1 MLQTIYNTVIIC
13 VSIGI
18 VSTSL
23 IAYLTMHFLKL
34 DGDSWPF
41 VGIVLG
47 IMFGF
52 IAASL
57 VLKTPSK
64 IQNDASYEQILASE
78 SQEPKEIREYRKQ
91 LYFEVGS
98 KILKKKEEIRN
109 EVEAR
114 AKKTLAEYRKRQ
126 EEIALKAELAKQREK
141 TLSLVNES
149 IKPRVEYD
157 KKYKTAV
164 AEIILLDDVEM
175 EVKID
180 GKVQKFR
187 EAGVYKF

>member
-1 MLQTIYNTVIIC
+1 MSYAIVFIC
-13 VSIGI
+13 VGIGI
-18 VSTSL
+18 ISTSL
-23 IAYLTMHFLKL
+23 VVYLTMHRLFLKL
-34 DGDSWPF
+34 NGDSWLF
-41 VGIVLG
+41 AGIVLG
-47 IMFGF
+47 TMFGF

-64 IQNDASYEQILASE
+64 IKNDASYEQILASE

>member
-1 MLQTIYNTVIIC
+1 MSYAIVFIC
-13 VSIGI
+13 VGISII
-18 VSTSL
+18 STSL
-23 IAYLTMHFLKL
+23 VVYLTMRLLLKL
-34 DGDSWPF
+34 DGDGWLF
-41 VGIVLG
+41 AGIVLG
-47 IMFGF
+47 TMFGF

-64 IQNDASYEQILASE
+64 IQNDGRYEQILTSE

-91 LYFEVGS
+91 LYFKVGS
-98 KILKKKEEIRN
+98 EILKKKEEIRN

>member
-1 MLQTIYNTVIIC
+1 MSYAIVFIC
-13 VSIGI
+13 VGIGI
-18 VSTSL
+18 ISTSL
-23 IAYLTMHFLKL
+23 VVHLTMRLLLKL
-34 DGDSWPF
+34 DGDSWLF
-41 VGIVLG
+41 AGIVLG
-47 IMFGF
+47 TMFGF

-64 IQNDASYEQILASE
+64 IQNDGRYEQILTSE

-91 LYFEVGS
+91 LYFKVGS
-98 KILKKKEEIRN
+98 EILKKKEEIRN

>member
-1 MLQTIYNTVIIC
+1 MSYAIVFIC
-13 VSIGI
+13 VGIGI
-18 VSTSL
+18 ISTSL
-23 IAYLTMHFLKL
+23 VVYLTMRLLLKL
-34 DGDSWPF
+34 DGDSWLF
-41 VGIVLG
+41 AGIVLG
-47 IMFGF
+47 TMFGF

-64 IQNDASYEQILASE
+64 IQNDGRYEQILTSE

-91 LYFEVGS
+91 LYFKVGS
-98 KILKKKEEIRN
+98 EILKKKEEIRN

-164 AEIILLDDVEM
+164 AEIILLDDAEM

>member
-1 MLQTIYNTVIIC
+1 MSYAIVFIC
-13 VSIGI
+13 VGIGI
-18 VSTSL
+18 ISTSL
-23 IAYLTMHFLKL
+23 VVYLTMHRLLKL
-34 DGDSWPF
+34 DGDSWLF
-41 VGIVLG
+41 AGIVLG
-47 IMFGF
+47 TMFGF

-57 VLKTPSK
+57 VSKTPSK
-64 IQNDASYEQILASE
+64 IQNDGRYEQILTSE

-91 LYFEVGS
+91 LYFKVGS
-98 KILKKKEEIRN
+98 EILKKKEEIRN

>member
-1 MLQTIYNTVIIC
+1 
-13 VSIGI
+13 
-18 VSTSL
+18 
-23 IAYLTMHFLKL
+23 
-34 DGDSWPF
+34 
-41 VGIVLG
+41 
-47 IMFGF
+47 MFGF
-52 IAASL
+52 IAVSL

-64 IQNDASYEQILASE
+64 VQNDGRYEQILASE

-91 LYFEVGS
+91 LYFKVGS
-98 KILKKKEEIRN
+98 GILKKKEEIRN

>member
-1 MLQTIYNTVIIC
+1 MSYAIAFIC

-18 VSTSL
+18 ISTSL
-23 IAYLTMHFLKL
+23 VVHLTMHRLFLKL
-34 DGDSWPF
+34 NGESWLF

-47 IMFGF
+47 TMFGF